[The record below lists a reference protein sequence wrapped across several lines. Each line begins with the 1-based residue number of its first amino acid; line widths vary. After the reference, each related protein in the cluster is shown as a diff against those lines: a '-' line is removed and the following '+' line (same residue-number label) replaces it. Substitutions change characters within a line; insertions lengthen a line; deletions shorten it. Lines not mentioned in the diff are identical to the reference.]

1 MNYYIIVCIHD
12 QKESIIIYSERSD
25 GIINDELNSLF
36 SSATAESESGCAAAK
51 CRQTDGRRREGK
63 AGNGRRAK

>member
-1 MNYYIIVCIHD
+1 MNYIIVCIHAR
-12 QKESIIIYSERSD
+12 KESIIIYSERRWD
-25 GIINDELNSLF
+25 INELNSLLF

-51 CRQTDGRRREGK
+51 CRQTDGRRGEGK

>member
-1 MNYYIIVCIHD
+1 MNYIIVCIHD
-12 QKESIIIYSERSD
+12 RKESIIIYSERRWD
-25 GIINDELNSLF
+25 INELNSLF

-63 AGNGRRAK
+63 AGNSRRAK

>member
-25 GIINDELNSLF
+25 GIINELNSLF

-51 CRQTDGRRREGK
+51 CRQTDGRRGEGK

>member
-1 MNYYIIVCIHD
+1 MTKKSRLLFIANV
-12 QKESIIIYSERSD
+12 D
-25 GIINDELNSLF
+25 GIINELNSLF

-63 AGNGRRAK
+63 AGNSRRAK